1 MSILVAGAL
10 AFDHI
15 MDFSDRFKNHI
26 MPDKIHILNVSFA
39 VDNIK
44 RSWGGTAGNIAF
56 GIKMLAGD
64 PIIISAVGKD
74 GDEYLHRLEK
84 MGIKTDY
91 IIKDAKLLTA
101 SCFITTDMDDNQIT
115 TFYNGPF
122 FLESKASINNI
133 NESLGLAIISPNKKS
148 VMISQIK
155 KCSQLGIKTAF
166 DPGQQIT
173 SFNRNDLKKAITASY
188 FVLGNDYEI
197 RLMEKH
203 SGWTK
208 KEILKRTRV
217 LITTL
222 GKFGSIVE
230 TNKGEII
237 KVKACQSK
245 KVVDPTGAGD
255 AYRAGFFI
263 AYEQGL
269 DLKTCAQT
277 GSVLASYAVET
288 QGTQEYYF
296 TKKSFYKRCKKA
308 FNA

>member
-15 MDFSDRFKNHI
+15 MDFPDRFKNYI

-39 VDNIK
+39 VDSIK

-56 GIKMLAGD
+56 GIKMMGSN
-64 PIIISAVGKD
+64 PVIISAVGKD
-74 GDEYLHRLEK
+74 GDEYLNRLKK

-91 IIKDAKLLTA
+91 ILKDAKLLTA
-101 SCFITTDMDDNQIT
+101 SCFITTDKDDNQIT
-115 TFYNGPF
+115 SFYNGPF
-122 FLESKASINNI
+122 FLESKASISNI
-133 NESLGLAIISPNKKS
+133 NEPLCLAIISPNKKS
-148 VMISQIK
+148 VMMSQIK
-155 KCSQLGIKTAF
+155 KCLQLGIKTAF

-173 SFNRNDLKKAITASY
+173 SFNRSDLKKAISASY

-197 RLMEKH
+197 KLMEKH

-208 KEILKRTRV
+208 KEILKKTKV

-222 GKFGSIVE
+222 GKFGSMIE

-245 KVVDPTGAGD
+245 KNVDPTGAGD
-255 AYRAGFFI
+255 AYRAGFFV

-269 DLKTCAQT
+269 DLKICAQIGGT
-277 GSVLASYAVET
+277 LASYAVET
-288 QGTQEYYF
+288 LGTQEYSF
-296 TKKSFYKRCKKA
+296 TKKSFYKRYKKA
-308 FNA
+308 FKA